1 MSIEDLTYL
10 EKISDEGNIVGGFAS
25 VDISVF
31 GSAMG
36 AFTSTA
42 ANSQSWAVSSP
53 YGGSLAVAYGQV
65 FAIAYT
71 PGSFPNFPNYII
83 P

>member
-25 VDISVF
+25 VGINVF
-31 GSAMG
+31 GSANG
-36 AFTSTA
+36 AFTLTA

-53 YGGSLAVAYGQV
+53 YGGSLAVGYGQV

-71 PGSFPNFPNYII
+71 PPSFPKFPNYI

>member
-1 MSIEDLTYL
+1 MRIENLTYL
-10 EKISDEGNIVGGFAS
+10 DKIYDEGNIVGGFAS

-31 GSAMG
+31 SSAIG

-53 YGGSLAVAYGQV
+53 YGGSLAVGYGQV

-71 PGSFPNFPNYII
+71 PPSFPKFRN
-83 P
+83 

>member
-10 EKISDEGNIVGGFAS
+10 EKISDEGNIVGGITS
-25 VDISVF
+25 VGINVF
-31 GSAMG
+31 GSASG
-36 AFTSTA
+36 AFSLTA
-42 ANSQSWAVSSP
+42 AISQSWAVSSP
-53 YGGSLAVAYGQV
+53 YGGSLAVGYGQV

-71 PGSFPNFPNYII
+71 PPSFPKFPNYI

>member
-1 MSIEDLTYL
+1 MRIEDLTYL
-10 EKISDEGNIVGGFAS
+10 DKFSDEGNIVGGFAS

-31 GSAMG
+31 SSAIG

-53 YGGSLAVAYGQV
+53 YGGSLAVGYGQV

-71 PGSFPNFPNYII
+71 PPSFPKFRN
-83 P
+83 

>member
-1 MSIEDLTYL
+1 MRIEDLTYL

-31 GSAMG
+31 SSAIG

-53 YGGSLAVAYGQV
+53 YGGSLAVGYGQV

-71 PGSFPNFPNYII
+71 PPSFPNFRN
-83 P
+83 

>member
-1 MSIEDLTYL
+1 MTIEDLTYL
-10 EKISDEGNIVGGFAS
+10 EKLSDKGNIVGGFAS

-31 GSAMG
+31 SSAIG
-36 AFTSTA
+36 AFTSTT

-53 YGGSLAVAYGQV
+53 YGGSLAVGYGQV

-71 PGSFPNFPNYII
+71 PPSFPNFPN
-83 P
+83 

>member
-1 MSIEDLTYL
+1 MRIEDLTYL
-10 EKISDEGNIVGGFAS
+10 EKFSDEGNIVGGFAS

-31 GSAMG
+31 TSAIG

-53 YGGSLAVAYGQV
+53 YGGSLAVGYGQV

-71 PGSFPNFPNYII
+71 PPSFPKFRN
-83 P
+83 

>member
-10 EKISDEGNIVGGFAS
+10 EKLSDEGNIVGGFSS
-25 VDISVF
+25 VDIGVF
-31 GSAMG
+31 GSAIG
-36 AFTSTA
+36 AFTSIA
-42 ANSQSWAVSSP
+42 ASSQSLAVSSP

-71 PGSFPNFPNYII
+71 PPSFPNFPK
-83 P
+83 

>member
-1 MSIEDLTYL
+1 MTIEDLTYL
-10 EKISDEGNIVGGFAS
+10 EKLSDKGNIVGGFAS

-31 GSAMG
+31 SSAIG

-53 YGGSLAVAYGQV
+53 YGGSLAVGYGQV

-71 PGSFPNFPNYII
+71 PPSFPKFPN
-83 P
+83 

>member
-1 MSIEDLTYL
+1 MRIEDLTYL
-10 EKISDEGNIVGGFAS
+10 DKFSDEGNIVGGFAS

-31 GSAMG
+31 TSAIG

-53 YGGSLAVAYGQV
+53 YGGSLAVGYGQV

-71 PGSFPNFPNYII
+71 PPSFPKFRN
-83 P
+83 

>member
-10 EKISDEGNIVGGFAS
+10 DKISDEGNIVGGFAS
-25 VDISVF
+25 VNISVF

-36 AFTSTA
+36 AFTLTA
-42 ANSQSWAVSSP
+42 ANSQSWAVSLP
-53 YGGSLAVAYGQV
+53 YGGSFAFGSGQV
-65 FAIAYT
+65 YAIAYT
-71 PGSFPNFPNYII
+71 PPSFSKFPNYI

>member
-1 MSIEDLTYL
+1 MTIEDLTYL
-10 EKISDEGNIVGGFAS
+10 EKVSDEGNIVGGFAS

-31 GSAMG
+31 SSAIG
-36 AFTSTA
+36 DFTSTA

-53 YGGSLAVAYGQV
+53 YGGSLAVGYGQV

-71 PGSFPNFPNYII
+71 PPSFPKFRN
-83 P
+83 

>member
-10 EKISDEGNIVGGFAS
+10 DQIYDEGNIVGGFAS

-31 GSAMG
+31 SSAIG
-36 AFTSTA
+36 ALTLTG
-42 ANSQSWAVSSP
+42 ANSQSWAISSP

-65 FAIAYT
+65 FAIAYS
-71 PGSFPNFPNYII
+71 PPSFPNFPNYI

>member
-1 MSIEDLTYL
+1 MRIENLTYL
-10 EKISDEGNIVGGFAS
+10 DKISDEGNIVGGFAS

-31 GSAMG
+31 SSAIG

-53 YGGSLAVAYGQV
+53 YGGSLAVGYGQV

-71 PGSFPNFPNYII
+71 PPSFPKFPN
-83 P
+83 